1 MMTVVLVIMIVDNG
15 DIDDHDDNED
25 EDGSDEEDG
34 VDIEDDNND
43 KGDVEDGDLCMMMMC
58 TAFVC
63 SANRSLLP
71 KFTFLCM
78 CATKNEHFCICLS
91 VCYVLS
97 LLYTLPSR

>member
-43 KGDVEDGDLCMMMMC
+43 KGRHKKK
-58 TAFVC
+58 
-63 SANRSLLP
+63 S
-71 KFTFLCM
+71 TFFR
-78 CATKNEHFCICLS
+78 KKS
-91 VCYVLS
+91 
-97 LLYTLPSR
+97 